1 METTTITI
9 YKASQGHWL
18 YKDEV
23 SESGRVIRSFA
34 PQVVNAD
41 DSWHECTDAE
51 KEEWE
56 EAWRKETEELVAA
69 EEERARKI
77 RNSQAEE
84 TTAEEVTD
92 EY

>member
-51 KEEWE
+51 KQEWE
-56 EAWRKETEELVAA
+56 EAWRKEEAERVAA

-84 TTAEEVTD
+84 TQAEEVTD